1 MEGNYYARR
10 KFALLN
16 NFLDYMGIEPER
28 LHFSWISSAEAG
40 KFAEVATEVIENV
53 KKIGPIKKLVKE
65 RAEVA

>member
-1 MEGNYYARR
+1 
-10 KFALLN
+10 
-16 NFLDYMGIEPER
+16 MGIEPER

-40 KFAEVATEVIENV
+40 KFAEVATEVIKTI

>member
-16 NFLDYMGIEPER
+16 NHLDYIGIEPER